1 MQGGSIWRLDRIGFP
16 HGPGIWDNPETFIL
30 LILAI
35 FYAYHAVMLVFGNF
49 HLVGICFGRPGCLIR
64 FLAWPM
70 CDVINNWLN
79 GYPPSH
85 RFHDQGHCVQQHR
98 RGLRAARPLLPGPE
112 ESQGS
117 VADVAGGLLRA
128 HRISRERGP
137 NCFTRLW
144 GHGGR
149 GDRGHFE
156 GGEVHADRGPCIAT
170 SNSLIVAYF
179 CFSLGRTVASW

>member
-64 FLAWPM
+64 FLVWPM

-79 GYPPSH
+79 GYPTFTQISRPRTLRPATPKRTAGGTPPASRAGGIPRLCCGRGGRSAAGPSY
-85 RFHDQGHCVQQHR
+85 FTG
-98 RGLRAARPLLPGPE
+98 ARPTLLHTTMGAWR
-112 ESQGS
+112 QGRS
-117 VADVAGGLLRA
+117 RSLR
-128 HRISRERGP
+128 
-137 NCFTRLW
+137 
-144 GHGGR
+144 GGR
-149 GDRGHFE
+149 SPRRPELVGSAAVHCRELQPDRCKF
-156 GGEVHADRGPCIAT
+156 
-170 SNSLIVAYF
+170 
-179 CFSLGRTVASW
+179 